1 VTVAPPA
8 RARLR
13 DLGFGIGRFPPGPLN
28 AITDV
33 GGVRVGH
40 TTLVE
45 GDGPLVV
52 GEGPVRTGVTAVVPN
67 ADIFGQRAVAG
78 GFVLNGAG
86 EVSGLTQ
93 VQEWGLLETPILLTN
108 TMSVGKVSDAVV
120 KWMTKKWP
128 KIGVEED
135 VVIPLV
141 GECDDSWLN
150 DAVGRHVRSEHVYR
164 AIEQAGSGPVA
175 EGSVGAGTGLIT
187 CDFKAGIGTSSRRV
201 EIEGHVYTVG
211 ILVQSNFGVMRSLRV
226 DGAPVGEVLEAS
238 FAEPRRERNAGSIIT
253 VIATDA
259 PLLSPQLVRV
269 CKRAALGI
277 GRIGSFAAHGSGEIV
292 VAFSTANVVPRET
305 SRMTANLEVLLDE
318 ACDPLY
324 EATVECTEEA
334 IVNAL
339 CMADE
344 MRGPTGHV
352 APALPLDRLAEI
364 LKRYRAAFGSTARA

>member
-1 VTVAPPA
+1 M

-13 DLGFGIGRFPPGPLN
+13 ELGFSVGRFPVGSYN

-33 GGVRVGH
+33 AGVRVGH
-40 TTLVE
+40 TTLVIGE
-45 GDGPLVV
+45 GPLEV
-52 GEGPVRTGVTAVVPN
+52 GKGPVRTGVTAVVPHPN
-67 ADIFGQRAVAG
+67 IFENRVLAG

-108 TMSVGKVSDAVV
+108 TLAVGKVSDAAV
-120 KWMTKKWP
+120 KWMTRKWP
-128 KIGVEED
+128 KIGGEDD

-164 AIEQAGSGPVA
+164 AIEQATGGKVA

-187 CDFKAGIGTSSRRV
+187 CDFKAGIGTSSRKV
-201 EIEGHVYTVG
+201 ELEEAGASYAVG

-226 DGAPVGEVLEAS
+226 DGAPVGEVLEPLFSQA
-238 FAEPRRERNAGSIIT
+238 RREHNAGSIIT
-253 VIATDA
+253 IVATDA
-259 PLLSPQLVRV
+259 PLLSSQLVRL

-292 VAFSTANVVPRET
+292 VGFSTANRVPRET
-305 SRMTANLEVLLDE
+305 RKMTAEIEVLLDE

-324 EATVECTEEA
+324 EAVVECTEEA
-334 IVNAL
+334 IVNSL
-339 CMADE
+339 CMAEE
-344 MRGPTGHV
+344 MSGQSGHV
-352 APALPLDRLAEI
+352 APALPLDRLVDI
-364 LKRYRAAFGSTARA
+364 LRKYRQAFSSSTPSANT